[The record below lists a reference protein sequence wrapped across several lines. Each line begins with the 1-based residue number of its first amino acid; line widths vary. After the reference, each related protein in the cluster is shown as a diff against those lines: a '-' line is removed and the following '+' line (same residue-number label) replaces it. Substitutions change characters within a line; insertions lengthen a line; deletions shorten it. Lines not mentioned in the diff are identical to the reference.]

1 MGINKNIADKS
12 SIKSLILKPYIYTL
26 LMNSNKQK
34 LKKIKDIVENIKI
47 REEPLDSVI
56 GNIII
61 AR

>member
-1 MGINKNIADKS
+1 
-12 SIKSLILKPYIYTL
+12 
-26 LMNSNKQK
+26 MNSNKQK

-47 REEPLDSVI
+47 REESLDSVI